1 MKSIFTKKQTPETSA
16 PTIPTTPASGEQSQ
30 AAVFMQ
36 RTEMLMNMLI
46 SMVNEMARMELNIS
60 RMDPDTKGRK
70 QLLKSIE
77 RMKLHLK
84 SSGIEVPQLLGQ
96 PYDAGLRADVQFVAD
111 ETLPQGAQIITSVVR
126 PQINING
133 MIAQKAEIIVSQNI

>member
-1 MKSIFTKKQTPETSA
+1 MKSIFSKKKTSEASISTISTP
-16 PTIPTTPASGEQSQ
+16 PPSGEQSQ

-36 RTEMLMNMLI
+36 RTEMLMGMLI

-96 PYDAGLRADVQFVAD
+96 PYDTGLRAEVQFVPD
-111 ETLPQGAQIITSVVR
+111 ETLPLGSQIISSVVR

-133 MIAQKAEIIVSQNI
+133 MIVQKAEIIVSQNL

>member
-1 MKSIFTKKQTPETSA
+1 MNPIFSQKNTPEASA
-16 PTIPTTPASGEQSQ
+16 PNIPTPPAIGEQSQ

-36 RTEMLMNMLI
+36 RTEMLMGMLI

-60 RMDPDTKGRK
+60 RMDPDVKGRK

-84 SSGIEVPQLLGQ
+84 SSGIEVPQLQGQ
-96 PYDAGLRADVQFVAD
+96 PYDAGLRADVEFISD
-111 ETLPQGAQIITSVVR
+111 ESLPPGAQIISTIVR

-133 MIAQKAEIIVSQNI
+133 IIVQKAEIVVSQNI

>member
-1 MKSIFTKKQTPETSA
+1 MKSIFTKKQTPETGA
-16 PTIPTTPASGEQSQ
+16 PTITTPPASGEQSQ

-36 RTEMLMNMLI
+36 RTEMLMGMLI

-60 RMDPDTKGRK
+60 RMEPETKGRK
-70 QLLKSIE
+70 QLMKSIE

-84 SSGIEVPQLLGQ
+84 NSGIEVPQLLGQ

-111 ETLPQGAQIITSVVR
+111 DALPQGAQIITSVVR

-133 MIAQKAEIIVSQNI
+133 MIVQKAEIIVSQNI